1 MDSLGGS
8 SAQVD
13 GYDLVQSFCL
23 AAEKWQ
29 RHESLLYISIFNC
42 KHYSTKPDPG
52 QVSNCCA
59 RFRNSPRK
67 ASVRAVSRPR
77 HKTPTTTGAKSS
89 SFKTRMC
96 DEVLA
101 FGTATDKPMPK
112 PLDTYVSIKSSEST
126 SIPATASLMPPC
138 RAT

>member
-42 KHYSTKPDPG
+42 KHYSTKPDAG

-77 HKTPTTTGAKSS
+77 HKTPTYYWGKVVELQDTDVLR
-89 SFKTRMC
+89 SFGLWNG
-96 DEVLA
+96 DPQA
-101 FGTATDKPMPK
+101 
-112 PLDTYVSIKSSEST
+112 
-126 SIPATASLMPPC
+126 
-138 RAT
+138 